1 MLLIMKKNNTNIKI
15 YNIKNNKIYNIY
27 NTNNNIIGCGSRA
40 RPKDIGS
47 SYPPRLKI
55 SGSG

>member
-1 MLLIMKKNNTNIKI
+1 MKKNNTNIKI